1 MAPEIM
7 QVQKYDAKISEVLA
21 PFNFSLSLGK
31 PHIWGT
37 ISYKKLLRCNPEESP
52 GEDCFLFGIDDDSS
66 GPDKCPSS
74 VRSCTV
80 RYTCGFSLNS
90 KPDRRELSNL
100 SNKMDFCSGYSNASC
115 KPETIGSG
123 LGSQLLSEGNL
134 KVSLKTT
141 DPGSVNCN
149 LELWIWRIQ
158 IKIMSSCLAP
168 QESHLQYML

>member
-1 MAPEIM
+1 M
-7 QVQKYDAKISEVLA
+7 
-21 PFNFSLSLGK
+21 
-31 PHIWGT
+31 
-37 ISYKKLLRCNPEESP
+37 
-52 GEDCFLFGIDDDSS
+52 
-66 GPDKCPSS
+66 
-74 VRSCTV
+74 

-149 LELWIWRIQ
+149 LEVLPFDYKLPIFTVR
-158 IKIMSSCLAP
+158 LA
-168 QESHLQYML
+168 